1 MLPAQGRQGATRV
14 IMSIRDQQEGYL
26 ASIAQAFDAGDFDY
40 LSPDELRAL
49 DTLIATAWN
58 TFRQGGDMNS
68 EIGEIEQ
75 LLGRK

>member
-1 MLPAQGRQGATRV
+1 
-14 IMSIRDQQEGYL
+14 MSTRDQQEGYL

-40 LSPDELRAL
+40 LSPDELRSL
-49 DTLIATAWN
+49 DTLIASAWN